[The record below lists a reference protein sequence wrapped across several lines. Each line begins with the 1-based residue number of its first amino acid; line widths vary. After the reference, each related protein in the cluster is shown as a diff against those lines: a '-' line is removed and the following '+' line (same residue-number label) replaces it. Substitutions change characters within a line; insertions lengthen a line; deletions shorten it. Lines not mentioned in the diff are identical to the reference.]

1 MESVLT
7 DGSKG
12 GCNQNLSRLSE
23 KVSVSEGRRLPTVKA
38 AHGSSCGI
46 FFAVAEPVRGET

>member
-46 FFAVAEPVRGET
+46 FLL